1 MRTTTARRQKV
12 DAAPVAEPKREKSR
26 RKTPR
31 GAKSAMVG
39 ETRPT
44 QSLRTTGEPRQG
56 PVELTPAGAQRGQT
70 EEDALLLGDYNLHNG

>member
-1 MRTTTARRQKV
+1 
-12 DAAPVAEPKREKSR
+12 
-26 RKTPR
+26 
-31 GAKSAMVG
+31 MVG

-56 PVELTPAGAQRGQT
+56 PVELAPAGAQRGQT